1 MADEARRI
9 AFAYP
14 GDLDTPTGGYAYD
27 RRIISGL
34 RSLGWEVDLLPL
46 GEGFPFPSVPTLTEA
61 EWRLAD
67 LPAGTRVVV
76 DGLAFGVMNDAAQ
89 RLTAQH
95 RLIALVHHPLCL
107 ENGLKGKDAGQLK
120 ASEEAALNHAK
131 RVIVTS
137 PATADQLSSLF
148 GIARERIHV
157 VLPGTERVTPNVF
170 SETANPRLLAV
181 GTVVPR
187 KGYDLLFAALGDL
200 GDLSWHLDIVGA
212 TDRDVACFEGL
223 EAQLR
228 ALALSERVTF
238 HGAVQ
243 PDDLEAFYRSADLF
257 VLASRYE
264 GYGMAY
270 TEAVAYGLP
279 VIGSGGGAVTDTLPE
294 GASIYCGIEDVEQ
307 LRSALERLIGDPALR
322 REFAAAAGQAAARLP
337 TWEDA
342 ASKFSDTLEAQA

>member
-1 MADEARRI
+1 MADEAKRV

-34 RSLGWEVDLLPL
+34 RALGWTIDLVPL
-46 GEGFPFPSVPTLTEA
+46 GDGFPFPATAVLGEA
-61 EWRLAD
+61 ERRLAD
-67 LPAGTRVVV
+67 LPAGTRVVI
-76 DGLAFGVMNDAAQ
+76 DGLAYGVMDQAAG
-89 RLTAQH
+89 RLAA
-95 RLIALVHHPLCL
+95 RYSLIALVHHPLCL
-107 ENGLKGKDAGQLK
+107 ENGLQEPDAARLK
-120 ASEEAALNHAK
+120 TAEGAALSHAEK
-131 RVIVTS
+131 VIVTS

-148 GIARERIHV
+148 GITRERVSV
-157 VLPGTERVTPNVF
+157 VLPGTERVPPN
-170 SETANPRLLAV
+170 SRPETGSPRLLAV

-187 KGYDLLFAALGDL
+187 KGYDLLLAALGAL

-223 EAQLR
+223 EAQIRELG
-228 ALALSERVTF
+228 LAERVTF

-243 PDDLEAFYRSADLF
+243 PGDLEAFYRSADVF

-270 TEAVAYGLP
+270 TEAVAYGIP
-279 VIGSGGGAVTDTLPE
+279 VIGSGGGAVKDTLPP
-294 GASIYCGIEDVEQ
+294 GASIYCGTEDVEQ
-307 LRSALERLIGDPALR
+307 LRSSLERMIGDPAQR
-322 REFAAAAGQAAARLP
+322 REFAAAARLAAARLP

-342 ASKFSDTLEAQA
+342 ASTFSRVLGGPA